1 MPFLDKD
8 QKFYDYRTSEVDG
21 LNIFDLNK
29 ASNSDAQQI
38 LNGSNYWKTEKNT
51 YSEIIE
57 MTPYEYFE
65 TCARDCFDEPTE
77 KLIQSRRSD
86 EYTLNHLKEVIQT
99 YKKRFPI
106 AYIDYATH
114 HTPSQEG
121 LHRMMVAGDLFGWDT
136 KFPVQIIKWVDDTRA
151 KEEKEWKHIR
161 EIERYLDRAVDRAL
175 RYRYYN
181 IDELKD
187 QLRSEFESEVRYV
200 DEFENRDFKLDLD
213 YINDNEF
220 LVTIDNK
227 YHSKFNIDEVE
238 FLQAKEDNSDDLE
251 DIYIEDEDLSDW
263 MKDLLKDI
271 SSNKLEEDADFTE
284 DFLTSKRLIKQ
295 LEDKFGKDYYKKPI
309 CKEVCEYIHTLCNKC
324 EPLTFAIGVWKL
336 DNHFIE
342 PISVK
347 GHCVIRYKN
356 KLYDYTSGQYDIYG
370 IETSIRQPRILDFD
384 EILSKSYR
392 SNIYRDKDYI
402 ISVF

>member
-251 DIYIEDEDLSDW
+251 DIDIEDEDLSDW